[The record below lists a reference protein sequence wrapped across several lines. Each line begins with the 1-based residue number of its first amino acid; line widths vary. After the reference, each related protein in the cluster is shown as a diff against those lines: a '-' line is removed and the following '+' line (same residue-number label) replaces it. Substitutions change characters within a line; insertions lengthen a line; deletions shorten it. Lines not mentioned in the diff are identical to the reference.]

1 MFWLLILITPIQTKI
16 NAVNVPMLTIS
27 AKSPRGINPATIDIK
42 TPVIKIIRTGVLVLL
57 LIKDNFLEIN

>member
-1 MFWLLILITPIQTKI
+1 
-16 NAVNVPMLTIS
+16 MLTIS
-27 AKSPRGINPATIDIK
+27 AKSPRGINPAKIDIK

>member
-1 MFWLLILITPIQTKI
+1 
-16 NAVNVPMLTIS
+16 MLTIS
-27 AKSPRGINPATIDIK
+27 AKSPSGINPATIDIE